1 MQKTKYLIHPIFSTG
16 DEQRIKIKKIFKKT
30 KSDFQNILIAD
41 FEKFGKCL
49 VIDGIMQSCVNDH
62 EIYDR
67 EILKL
72 LRKGDRRL
80 LILGGGDGY
89 VAETAFKINPKL
101 NIEVIEID
109 AEIVK
114 NCVKSFDQKVFNDP
128 RVKLRIGDAL
138 QYLQKLNKSK
148 IKAGDKFD
156 GIVCDFTGIPVEK
169 KDKKKFEDFYKKII
183 TPSSKILKEDGWIAL
198 LVGVSKLPDNY
209 LDGVK
214 ILKNLTKKYFKKV
227 SRSDVFIESY
237 GEEDAFLFC
246 KK

>member
-1 MQKTKYLIHPIFSTG
+1 MKKSKYLIQPVFSTG
-16 DEQRIKIKKIFKKT
+16 EEQKIKIKKILKKT

-49 VIDGIMQSCVNDH
+49 VIDGIMQSCIDDH
-62 EIYDR
+62 ELYDR

-72 LRKGDRRL
+72 LRKSDKKI

-89 VAETAFKINPKL
+89 VAETALKINPNL
-101 NIEVIEID
+101 NIEIIEID

-114 NCVKSFDQKVFNDP
+114 SCVKNLGQKVFNDP
-128 RVKLRIGDAL
+128 RVKLLVGDAL
-138 QYLQKLNKSK
+138 QYLQKSNKSK
-148 IKAGDKFD
+148 IESDEKFD
-156 GIVCDFTGIPVEK
+156 GIICDFTGIPVEK

-183 TPSSKILKEDGWIAL
+183 TPSNKILKENGWMAL
-198 LVGVSKLPDNY
+198 LAGVSKVPDNY
-209 LDGVK
+209 IDGANA
-214 ILKNLTKKYFKKV
+214 LKNLTKKYFKKV
-227 SRSDVFIESY
+227 SRSAILIESY